1 MPQIDKVV
9 AAYITL
15 RDNKKELQGQHKEEL
30 ADLNAKMQT
39 MEGWLMRELNKLGV
53 ESAKTEAGTAY
64 KSKRTSVKV
73 QDFEAFIQFVREN
86 DFWHMLDRRAS
97 KAAAEEFL
105 EAQGEL
111 PPGLSITVD
120 QNVLIRR

>member
-9 AAYITL
+9 AAYIKL
-15 RDNKKELQGQHKEEL
+15 RDDKKAIQAKHKDEL
-30 ADLNAKMQT
+30 AGINGKMQT
-39 MEGWLMRELNKLGV
+39 MEGWLMRELNNLGV
-53 ESAKTEAGTAY
+53 ESAKTEEGTAY

-73 QDFEAFIQFVREN
+73 QDFGAFIEFVKDN
-86 DFWHMLDRRAS
+86 DLWHMLDKRAS
-97 KAAAEEFL
+97 KAAVEEFL